1 MIRPSLRLS
10 VLFPIC
16 LILSLA
22 GPGGAWAQQAAL
34 ALAPS
39 STTSAALPTVDPAA
53 LGHLIDT
60 LQDPI
65 TRDRFLSDLKA
76 LQAAQQN
83 IQPAAP
89 SAPPLPYA
97 LGAELLRAMTD
108 AFGRFRAGFEELAT
122 SVGNPARL
130 WAWARLQVEDP
141 GRRALLLEFLW
152 QLALILAVGFVA
164 DLIARHYVRRGQRHL
179 RPAVKPRSLGRIGLL
194 LAHSA
199 LELLPILALAAAAY
213 IVVAVIQPGA
223 AVRLA
228 LLAIVS
234 AVVIA
239 RTAFVVCRF
248 LLSPFAPTLR
258 VFPLG
263 DETAAYL
270 YIWAKRLI
278 SLAVYGYFVLQ
289 VAVLLGLPDSA
300 YELALKILGLI
311 WALLLAA
318 LILQS
323 RDSVAKMILHG
334 AREREDRLH
343 NFTRLRQ
350 QLAHSWHVLA
360 LIYLLAVYV
369 TWAADVP
376 GGFTYLGRGTGLT
389 VLILVLAWLALA
401 LLRAGFERFLKI
413 NQALLGRYPLL
424 EQRANRY
431 LPLLR
436 RILAALIRI
445 VAVLAILAA
454 WQVDIGSIL
463 DGVAAREIIGRVATI
478 LLMLGAALAIWE
490 IVDASISFYLE
501 RRDENGKPI
510 LTSSRARTLLPLV
523 RNALL
528 IVISLLAG
536 LTILSELG
544 VNIAPL
550 LAGAGVVGLAVGFG
564 AQTLVKDVITGAFIL
579 FEDTVNV
586 GDVIMVN
593 SISGTVEGM
602 SIRTLKI
609 RAGDG
614 TLHSIPFGTLTTV
627 SNQSRDFGYYTIDV
641 AVDYREDTDK
651 VIAALREVFDDLIRD
666 PAFRRDIMGG
676 LEIQG
681 VDRFTDNA
689 VHVVAGIRTRALR
702 QAPVGRE
709 FNRRMKIKFD
719 ELGIRFSPPPR
730 LAYAMAPTSLAAP
743 AEALPGS
750 ATSKPSS

>member
-1 MIRPSLRLS
+1 M
-10 VLFPIC
+10 
-16 LILSLA
+16 
-22 GPGGAWAQQAAL
+22 
-34 ALAPS
+34 
-39 STTSAALPTVDPAA
+39 A

-83 IQPAAP
+83 TQPAAP
-89 SAPPLPYA
+89 AAPALPYA
-97 LGAELLRAMTD
+97 LGAELLQAMTD
-108 AFGRFRAGFEELAT
+108 AFGRFRAGFEELAS
-122 SVGNPARL
+122 SVGDPARL
-130 WAWARLQVEDP
+130 WAWARHEVEDP

-152 QLALILAVGFVA
+152 QLALILGVGIAV
-164 DLIARHYVRRGQRHL
+164 DLIARHYVRRGQRDL
-179 RPAVKPRSLGRIGLL
+179 RPVVKPRSLGRIGLL
-194 LAHSA
+194 LAHSG
-199 LELLPILALAAAAY
+199 LELLPILAFAVAAY
-213 IVVAVIQPGA
+213 AVVAVIQPGS

-258 VFPLG
+258 LFPLG

-334 AREREDRLH
+334 AQDREARLR
-343 NFTRLRQ
+343 NLTRLRRQ
-350 QLAHSWHVLA
+350 FAHSWHVLA

-369 TWAADVP
+369 TWATDVP

-389 VLILVLAWLALA
+389 ILILVLAWLALA
-401 LLRAGFERFLKI
+401 LLRAGFERFLVI
-413 NQALLGRYPLL
+413 NQDLLGRYPML

-436 RILAALIRI
+436 RVLAALIRI
-445 VAVLAILAA
+445 VAVLAILGA

-463 DGVAAREIIGRVATI
+463 AGAAAREIIGRITTI
-478 LLMLGAALAIWE
+478 LLMLCGALAIWE

-501 RRDENGKPI
+501 RRDDNGSPI
-510 LTSSRARTLLPLV
+510 VTSARARTLLPLV

-528 IVISLLAG
+528 IVISVLAG

-550 LAGAGVVGLAVGFG
+550 LAGAGVVGLAIGFG

-586 GDVIMVN
+586 GDSITVN

-602 SIRTLKI
+602 SIRTLKL

-614 TLHSIPFGTLTTV
+614 TLHSIPFGTVTTV
-627 SNQSRDFGYYTIDV
+627 SNQSRGFGYYTIDV
-641 AVDYREDTDK
+641 AVDYRESTDE
-651 VIAALREVFDDLIRD
+651 VITALREVFEDLIGD
-666 PAFRRDIMGG
+666 PRYRADIFGG

-689 VHVVAGIRTRALR
+689 VHIVAGIRTRALR

-730 LAYAMAPTSLAAP
+730 LAYAMAPANP
-743 AEALPGS
+743 ATPVEALPSPGAS
-750 ATSKPSS
+750 RASEGPAPKPSS